1 MLKAMF
7 PACASFG
14 PLFMVMGF
22 LMPNRG
28 EGLPIGFF
36 LAFPGA
42 LMTSAALNALYR
54 SLHLQERSACAIPQ
68 TVETKVPGPV

>member
-36 LAFPGA
+36 LAAPGA
-42 LMTSAALNALYR
+42 LMTTTTA
-54 SLHLQERSACAIPQ
+54 
-68 TVETKVPGPV
+68 ETKLPGSVSA